1 VIEAALLTGSVT
13 APGIFGQVHRVVT
26 CTGCRSAG
34 RFGGGCA
41 AVACFDA
48 ADSQASRCLLGACGP
63 SFGFIGTGQLAVKR
77 FTCIYLTKEPMARP
91 WEEICT
97 VSEVEPKQNKQNL
110 RKIKQLLI
118 GLGDEWMCAG
128 LW

>member
-1 VIEAALLTGSVT
+1 LEVAAPLSPALTPPTLRQAGASS
-13 APGIFGQVHRVVT
+13 AP
-26 CTGCRSAG
+26 
-34 RFGGGCA
+34 
-41 AVACFDA
+41 AV
-48 ADSQASRCLLGACGP
+48 L

-97 VSEVEPKQNKQNL
+97 VSEVEPKKNKQNL